1 MGKKTYRSIWIF
13 LPGGAIS
20 DRLYI
25 EAAENRKITGPFI
38 YGSRQGGG
46 AGRTEIHDRRKQITA
61 V

>member
-1 MGKKTYRSIWIF
+1 MDF